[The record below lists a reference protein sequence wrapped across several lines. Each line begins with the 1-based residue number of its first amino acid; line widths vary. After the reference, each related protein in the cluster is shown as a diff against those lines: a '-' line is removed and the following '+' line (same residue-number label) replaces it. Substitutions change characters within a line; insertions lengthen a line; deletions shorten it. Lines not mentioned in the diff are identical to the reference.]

1 MMEILKNS
9 EKLIKIFDK
18 YIKNWHEIDGEDIP
32 LEILPIRRKI
42 NLNDNFFKSIIK
54 ILEANYNLW
63 HLEDLA
69 RDPKADDSIIANVKR
84 KIDKENQLRNDRI
97 ENLDILIGKYLK
109 ENKIIP
115 KTDISNSE
123 TPGSIVDRLT
133 ILSLKI
139 YHMNEQTLRND
150 VDISHIE
157 SCKRKLNI
165 LVLQRDDLL
174 KALKIL
180 IKEILSGEK
189 KHKIY
194 YQFKMYNN
202 PALNPILYKK

>member
-1 MMEILKNS
+1 MDILKDS
-9 EKLIKIFDK
+9 EKLIKIFDEN
-18 YIKNWHEIDGEDIP
+18 IKKWHEIDGEDIP
-32 LEILPIRRKI
+32 FENLPIRRKI
-42 NLNDNFFKSIIK
+42 ESDDKFLKSIID
-54 ILEANYNLW
+54 ILESNYNLW

-69 RDPKADDSIIANVKR
+69 RDPDANDSTIANVKR

-97 ENLDILIGKYLK
+97 ENLDILIDNFLK
-109 ENKIIP
+109 RNKIIP
-115 KTDISNSE
+115 KTEISNSE

-139 YHMNEQTLRND
+139 YHMKQQTERDD
-150 VDISHIE
+150 VDENHIIT
-157 SCKRKLNI
+157 CKNKLKI
-165 LVLQRDDLL
+165 LHLQRDDLIG
-174 KALKIL
+174 ALKIL
-180 IKEILSGEK
+180 INEILSGEK

>member
-1 MMEILKNS
+1 MEILKDS
-9 EKLIKIFDK
+9 EKLIKIFDEN
-18 YIKNWHEIDGEDIP
+18 IKKWHEIDGEDIP
-32 LEILPIRRKI
+32 FENLPIRREIESDDKF
-42 NLNDNFFKSIIK
+42 LKSIID

-69 RDPKADDSIIANVKR
+69 RDPDANDSTIANVKR

-97 ENLDILIGKYLK
+97 ENLDILIDNFLK
-109 ENKIIP
+109 RNKIIP
-115 KTDISNSE
+115 KTEISNSE

-139 YHMNEQTLRND
+139 YHMKQQTERDD
-150 VDISHIE
+150 VDENHIIT
-157 SCKRKLNI
+157 CKNKLKI
-165 LVLQRDDLL
+165 LHLQRDDLIG
-174 KALKIL
+174 ALKIL
-180 IKEILSGEK
+180 INEILSGEK

>member
-1 MMEILKNS
+1 MKNLLNV
-9 EKLIKIFDK
+9 EKLLENFDRL
-18 YIKNWHEIDGEDIP
+18 ITDWHQIDGEI
-32 LEILPIRRKI
+32 ISINKLPIRRKN
-42 NLNDNFFKSIIK
+42 NLSDKFFKSIVD

-69 RDPKADDSIIANVKR
+69 RDPDADDSIIANVKR

-97 ENLDILIGKYLK
+97 EHLDILIDQYIK
-109 ENKIIP
+109 ENKILP

-123 TPGSIVDRLT
+123 TPGSIIDRLT

-139 YHMNEQTLRND
+139 YHMREQTERRDVGDEHIKSCKKKLRILYLQRND
-150 VDISHIE
+150 LSK
-157 SCKRKLNI
+157 S
-165 LVLQRDDLL
+165 
-174 KALKIL
+174 LKIL
-180 IKEILSGEK
+180 VEEILKGEK

-202 PALNPILYKK
+202 PSLNPVLYKK